1 MIQDQGFFSKNVLLE
16 GKSAV
21 VTGSSRGIGRAIA
34 LELARQGCDVLVNYS
49 RNQSAATE
57 VQQEIIQQGRKS
69 IIFQADVGNL
79 SHHQPLIEA
88 AIDAFG
94 KVDLLV
100 NNAGIT
106 IISDVLA
113 ESEQD
118 YDTVMNVNLKGP
130 HFLTQRF
137 ANYMIKEKTKGCI
150 ICPVFS
156 AALKTPILNGSK
168 LP

>member
-57 VQQEIIQQGRKS
+57 VQQEIIQQGSKS

-79 SHHQPLIEA
+79 SHHQP
-88 AIDAFG
+88 
-94 KVDLLV
+94 
-100 NNAGIT
+100 
-106 IISDVLA
+106 
-113 ESEQD
+113 
-118 YDTVMNVNLKGP
+118 
-130 HFLTQRF
+130 
-137 ANYMIKEKTKGCI
+137 
-150 ICPVFS
+150 
-156 AALKTPILNGSK
+156 
-168 LP
+168 